1 MAVYAQVAE
10 GLDDDGFIRFR
21 REFASRSVKTEAA
34 GDVVTVQVGEKDE
47 VLRIRADLTK
57 EERVELTG
65 AEPWA
70 ASALLAVDGEE
81 LGAPILERAIRARE
95 P

>member
-1 MAVYAQVAE
+1 
-10 GLDDDGFIRFR
+10 
-21 REFASRSVKTEAA
+21 
-34 GDVVTVQVGEKDE
+34 
-47 VLRIRADLTK
+47 LRIRADLTK